1 MGKYVGR
8 SIHTMK
14 SIKKEAD
21 KQLIKK
27 YQQGDVLLYKMPKRL
42 FEKCLTSNHIKIHPN
57 EHRDANK
64 REIILAFG
72 EATGHAHVINSKPI
86 QAQYWVTKRYNY
98 STGCW
103 IEGEEA
109 TALKLSSKATIRHQ
123 EHKPLIIPQGYYIV
137 EPVLEFNHI
146 TKIARR
152 VAD

>member
-1 MGKYVGR
+1 MYTEGQTNVYNLKTV
-8 SIHTMK
+8 
-14 SIKKEAD
+14 KEAD

-42 FEKCLTSNHIKIHPN
+42 FEKCLTSNHIKIHPRN
-57 EHRDANK
+57 ANK

-72 EATGHAHVINSKPI
+72 EATGHSHAINSKPT

-98 STGCW
+98 STGSW
-103 IEGEEA
+103 IEGKEA